1 MKNRSRRMAL
11 CGVMTA
17 LAVAIML
24 LGGIIPLA
32 TFCCPAMAALMLI
45 PLMVECGKRMAL
57 GAYAAISMLSLILCA
72 DKEAALLFAFLGY
85 YPVIKQRLDAMPRKW
100 LRRMVKFMIWNV
112 ALGAMYAL
120 IFFLLKLDQV
130 MADYQT
136 LNHITLVLL
145 ALLGNFTLIL
155 YDRLMTIGTVLY
167 IKKYR
172 PRLFGHH
179 E

>member
-1 MKNRSRRMAL
+1 MAL

-17 LAVAIML
+17 LAVA
-24 LGGIIPLA
+24 
-32 TFCCPAMAALMLI
+32 I